1 MIEETQQTPR
11 IAVVI
16 PCFNH
21 ADVLRRTLDAL
32 FSQTFKPSEI
42 VVIDDGS
49 TDHPERVIEEF
60 ENKSPSLHKEGAVGV
75 QLVRFDTNRGA
86 PAARNEG
93 ARITSSPYV
102 IFLDADSE
110 LVPTALE
117 TYVKTLEQHPEAA
130 FAYANLHWGKK
141 AFPSRAYDLAALKKR
156 NYIHTSGLIRRSE
169 FPGFD
174 ESIKKF
180 QDWDLWLTMAEQ
192 GKKGIWIN
200 QFLYVV
206 EPRRFGGI
214 SKWIPSWLHRV
225 PWPIF
230 GWMPKEI
237 KKYRAAEAIIRNKH
251 GI

>member
-1 MIEETQQTPR
+1 MIQDASQKPR

-21 ADVLRRTLDAL
+21 ANVLRRTLDAL
-32 FSQTFKPSEI
+32 FSQTLPPAE
-42 VVIDDGS
+42 VVVVDDGS
-49 TDHPERVIEEF
+49 DDHPEEVVREF
-60 ENKSPSLHKEGAVGV
+60 LERSPPSEGGDEGV
-75 QLVRFDTNRGA
+75 KIIRFDKNRGA

-93 ARITSSPYV
+93 ARVTSSPYI

-117 TYVKTLEQHPEAA
+117 TYIKTLEQHPEAS
-130 FAYANLHWGKK
+130 FAYANLFWGKK
-141 AFPSRAYDLAALKKR
+141 AFPSRAYDLALLKKR
-156 NYIHTSGLIRRSE
+156 NYIHTSSLIRRE
-169 FPGFD
+169 DFPGFD

-192 GKKGIWIN
+192 GKKGAWIN

-206 EPRRFGGI
+206 EPRRVGGI
-214 SKWIPSWLHRV
+214 SKWIPSWLHRI

-230 GWMPKEI
+230 GWMPLEV
-237 KKYRAAEAIIRNKH
+237 KKYRAAEKIIRQKH